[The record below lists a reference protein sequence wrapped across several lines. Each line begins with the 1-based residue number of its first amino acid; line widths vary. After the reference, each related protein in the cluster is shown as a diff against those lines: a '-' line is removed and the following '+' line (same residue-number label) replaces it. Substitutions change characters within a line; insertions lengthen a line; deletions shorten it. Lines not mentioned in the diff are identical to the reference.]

1 MEEILEQITNKI
13 TMYATVLGAFADA
26 QHLRL
31 LKPGNERPEGNWHTR
46 EVNALKDVSRR
57 LLNVYKESAN
67 NVEPRFAGEVQ
78 TVADHVYMIGH
89 ALEFSYS
96 EYDMAYA
103 CYTISDDLSL
113 CADELRRLATVNA
126 AA

>member
-1 MEEILEQITNKI
+1 HRGAWPARVGAPFPSFERASSRDTAMEEILEQITNKI

-78 TVADHVYMIGH
+78 
-89 ALEFSYS
+89 
-96 EYDMAYA
+96 
-103 CYTISDDLSL
+103 
-113 CADELRRLATVNA
+113 
-126 AA
+126 